1 MFHTAGADPSRLM
14 DKTDRECKI
23 ELQSEPKSKPS
34 APRLSLQIKAQRSGL
49 ELAAKNALKAS
60 GKFIPWNVV
69 TIASDGRIVD

>member
-34 APRLSLQIKAQRSGL
+34 APRLSLQIKAQRSGFDL
-49 ELAAKNALKAS
+49 WTKTGITDMELWRLLRKPTKRNGANL
-60 GKFIPWNVV
+60 V
-69 TIASDGRIVD
+69 